1 MIIMEK
7 YERLQKFL
15 SNSGCCSRREA
26 EKLIEEGRVRINNKI
41 AVLGDKISEKDK
53 VYVDDELIKNV
64 VKKYYIFYKPKNVLT
79 TLYDPSNKRT
89 ILDYIDKI
97 PFRVYPVGRLDYDAE
112 GLLLLTNDGNF
123 ANKVMHPKYEIDK
136 TYIAELDKF
145 LEKKDYEKL
154 KKGILKLKDGIVKVK
169 EVKVLENKKY
179 DKKTIRSIV
188 KITLH
193 EGRNKIVK
201 RIFKSL
207 GYYVK
212 NLKRIKIDSITLKN
226 LKPGQYKELDKKY
239 VKKILE
245 LKENKNRK
253 NKRKIN
259 RKKIERK
266 NKEVE

>member
-1 MIIMEK
+1 ME
-7 YERLQKFL
+7 RVQKFL

-53 VYVDDELIKNV
+53 VYVDDELIKNT
-64 VKKYYIFYKPKNVLT
+64 VKKYYVFYKPKNVLT
-79 TLYDPSNKRT
+79 TLYDPSNKKT
-89 ILDYIDKI
+89 IVEYIYKI
-97 PFRVYPVGRLDYDAE
+97 PLRVYPVGRLDYDAE
-112 GLLLLTNDGNF
+112 GLLLLTNDGDF
-123 ANKVMHPKYEIDK
+123 ANKIMHPRYEIDK

-154 KKGILKLKDGIVKVK
+154 KKGIIKLKDGIVKVK

-188 KITLH
+188 KIKLH

-212 NLKRIKIDSITLKN
+212 NLKRIKIDSIILKN

-245 LKENKNRK
+245 LKENKRKK
-253 NKRKIN
+253 NKN
-259 RKKIERK
+259 KKIKTEK
-266 NKEVE
+266 NKKRQKGKMNNSKK